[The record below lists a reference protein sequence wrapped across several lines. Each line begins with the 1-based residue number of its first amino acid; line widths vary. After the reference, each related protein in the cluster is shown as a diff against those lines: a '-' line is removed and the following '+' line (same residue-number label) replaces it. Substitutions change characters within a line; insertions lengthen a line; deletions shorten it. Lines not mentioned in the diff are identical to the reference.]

1 MTHGSSGLEEW
12 EAVYEWMGEF
22 CETEP
27 LQGLGL
33 AANVGEDTFETLPRL
48 GLRTCDALRHPPP
61 V

>member
-1 MTHGSSGLEEW
+1 MGPRPWKNEIQRMNGWVGSVRPL
-12 EAVYEWMGEF
+12 
-22 CETEP
+22 P

-33 AANVGEDTFETLPRL
+33 AANVGEDTLETLPRL